1 MSNTPTTKRL
11 KGGRVECT
19 VTFSETEIAPAE
31 EKALHELS
39 RDIEIEGFR
48 KGNAPM
54 EMVRSKVNDEKLF
67 EQTIHNLL
75 PSTFEKLVESENIKP
90 IIHPRVEVVSKDPLS
105 VKIIFLEKPE
115 VKLKGIEKIKIERK
129 EPKVEEKEVQKMIDY
144 VLSKHKKNT
153 PVDRPAK
160 TGDLMTMDFWGED
173 KDGKE
178 IDGIRT
184 EGHQVE
190 IGSKVLIPGFEDALI
205 GLSKGEEKA
214 FTLTFPE
221 KYHAEQLQNQPVT
234 FHVTVQNI
242 EEVHLPELTD
252 EFAQKELQSKDS
264 ADFKKQIE
272 DSMLQQE
279 ITMED
284 QRRERILMD
293 EIAKCTTVEL
303 ADELVD
309 EETKQMLGEFSQQL
323 QQQGLTL
330 ETWLKQ
336 SGKKP
341 EEVMKD
347 MKEQSITR
355 LKLRLGMQKL
365 IEEKNIDISD
375 EEMNMV
381 IQDFLSQANPEQR
394 AEAEA
399 GYQKGAQAYEQL
411 KWQKCVEKALS
422 EMLKQ

>member
-19 VTFSETEIAPAE
+19 VTFSEVETAPAE

-39 RDIEIEGFR
+39 REIEIEGFR

-54 EMVRSKVNDEKLF
+54 EMVRSKVNSDKLF

-90 IIHPRVEVVSKDPLS
+90 IIHPRVEVVSKDPLT

-115 VKLKGIEKIKIERK
+115 VKLKGIEKIKIEKK
-129 EPKVEEKEVQKMIDY
+129 EPKVEEKEMQKMIDY

-160 TGDLMTMDFWGED
+160 AGDLITMDFWGED

-178 IDGIRT
+178 IEGIRT

-205 GLSKGEEKA
+205 GLSKEEEKS
-214 FTLTFPE
+214 FTLVFPE
-221 KYHAEQLQNQPVT
+221 KYHAEKLQNQPVT

-242 EEVHLPELTD
+242 EEVYLPELND
-252 EFAQKELQSKDS
+252 EFAQKELQAKDS

-279 ITMED
+279 VTMED

-293 EIAKCTTVEL
+293 EIAKCTTVDL

-309 EETKQMLGEFSQQL
+309 EETKQMFGEFSQQL
-323 QQQGLTL
+323 QQQGMTL
-330 ETWLKQ
+330 ETWMAQ

-341 EEVMKD
+341 EEVMND

-365 IEEKNIDISD
+365 IEEKQMDISD

-381 IQDFLSQANPEQR
+381 IEDFLAQANPEQR
-394 AEAEA
+394 KEVEAS
-399 GYQKGAQAYEQL
+399 YQKGAQAYEQL
-411 KWQKCVEKALS
+411 KWQKNVEKVLS
-422 EMLKQ
+422 EMLK

>member
-1 MSNTPTTKRL
+1 MSDTPTIKRL

-19 VTFSETEIAPAE
+19 VLFSETDIAPAE

-54 EMVRSKVNDEKLF
+54 EMVRNKINADKLF

-90 IIHPRVEVVSKDPLS
+90 IIHPRVEVVSKNPLS
-105 VKIIFLEKPE
+105 ITIIFLEKPE
-115 VKLKGIEKIKIERK
+115 VKLKGIDKIKIEKK
-129 EPKVEEKEVQKMIDY
+129 EPKVEEKEMQKMIDY
-144 VLSKHKKNT
+144 ILSKHKKNT

-160 TGDLMTMDFWGED
+160 TGDLITMDFWGED

-184 EGHQVE
+184 QGHQVE
-190 IGSKVLIPGFEDALI
+190 IGSKVLIPGFEDALV
-205 GLSKGEEKA
+205 GLSKEETKA

-234 FHVTVQNI
+234 FHVTVKNI
-242 EEVHLPELTD
+242 EEVYLPELTD

-264 ADFKKQIE
+264 ADFKKHIE

-279 ITMED
+279 IAMEH

-293 EIAKCTTVEL
+293 EIAKCTAVDL

-309 EETKQMLGEFSQQL
+309 EETKQMFGEFSQQL

-330 ETWLKQ
+330 EAWLAQ

-341 EEVMKD
+341 EEVMQG

-365 IEEKNIDISD
+365 IEEKQMDISD

-381 IQDFLSQANPEQR
+381 IEDFLAQASPEQR
-394 AEAEA
+394 KEVESA
-399 GYQKGAQAYEQL
+399 YQKGAQAYEQL
-411 KWQKCVEKALS
+411 KWQKNVEKVLS
-422 EMLKQ
+422 EMLK